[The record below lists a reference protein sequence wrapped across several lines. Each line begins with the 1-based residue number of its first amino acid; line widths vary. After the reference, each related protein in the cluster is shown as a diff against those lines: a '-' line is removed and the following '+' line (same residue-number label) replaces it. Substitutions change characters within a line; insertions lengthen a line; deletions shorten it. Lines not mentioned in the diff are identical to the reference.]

1 MSSGPRRKNLAAFWL
16 HAGFAGANRQPGFPP
31 ARWAENMEYRLL
43 RVGGNGIRCNCRLH
57 SLSAGR
63 KKGHRQP
70 GQYNLCPPCSD
81 LSTLA
86 SRPRKQTGRKT
97 PLWTEF
103 SRRQGYGLSPAA
115 CELSAKRGFL
125 RQCDLYQLT
134 QPLVFSNLSL
144 SPIISWVFS
153 RWLDDYYFL
162 SFPIKR
168 QMREQAGNRK
178 R

>member
-1 MSSGPRRKNLAAFWL
+1 MSSGPRRRNLAAFWL

-31 ARWAENMEYRLL
+31 ARWPENIEYRLL

-63 KKGHRQP
+63 KSGSGQP
-70 GQYNLCPPCSD
+70 GQYNLCPP
-81 LSTLA
+81 LA
-86 SRPRKQTGRKT
+86 TFPLRQADQTRRKT
-97 PLWTEF
+97 SPWTEF
-103 SRRQGYGLSPAA
+103 SRRQGYGPSPAA

-144 SPIISWVFS
+144 SLIISWVFS

-168 QMREQAGNRK
+168 QMLNCEQAGNRK